1 MIFFS
6 VPKQQKLGKRFKKTN
21 KVRQVCKFIVL
32 VVIVANLYYSVN
44 ALQQESDIAELA
56 KPQEVSN
63 SEIVKEDAITRVV
76 LENLVDEEYLG
87 YKVVAFLEIPKIELE
102 TNVLAEYSKKGLD
115 KCVSKFWGSAPN
127 CVGNFCIAGHNYQ
140 KLNMFKNVYKLKEG
154 DTLYLTDNENGK
166 YEYEIY
172 DVYKVKP
179 QNTKCLAQNTNGKR
193 EITLITCNSSGSYR
207 IIVKAREV

>member
-1 MIFFS
+1 M
-6 VPKQQKLGKRFKKTN
+6 
-21 KVRQVCKFIVL
+21 
-32 VVIVANLYYSVN
+32 VANLYYIVN
-44 ALQQESDIAELA
+44 ILKQERDITEIA

-63 SEIVKEDAITRVV
+63 PEIIKEDVITHVV

-87 YKVVAFLEIPKIELE
+87 YKVAGFLEIPKIKLK

-115 KCVSKFWGSAPN
+115 KCVSKFWGADAN

-140 KLNMFKNVYKLKEG
+140 KPNMFNNVYKLKEG
-154 DTLYLTDNENGK
+154 DILYLTDNENGK

-179 QNTKCLAQNTNGKR
+179 QNTKCLSQNTNGKR

-207 IIVKAREV
+207 IIVKAREL

>member
-1 MIFFS
+1 M
-6 VPKQQKLGKRFKKTN
+6 GKRFKKTN
-21 KVRQVCKFIVL
+21 KVKQVLKLFIV
-32 VVIVANLYYSVN
+32 VAIISNLYYIFNSLN
-44 ALQQESDIAELA
+44 QDSAITKIA

-63 SEIVKEDAITRVV
+63 PEIVKEDAITRVV

-87 YKVVAFLEIPKIELE
+87 YKVVAFLEIPKIKLE

-140 KLNMFKNVYKLKEG
+140 KPNMFNNVYKLKEG

-179 QNTKCLAQNTNGKR
+179 QNTKCLSQNTNGKR
-193 EITLITCNSSGSYR
+193 EVTLITCNSSGSYR